1 MFDHVSDL
9 KLQHLVELSKLGD
22 GCAKLEREIEAWLAE
37 HDVVFDGHT
46 IPFVLM
52 PHFVSPGQVR
62 RVRRAVES
70 LCRVL
75 DRFCEAYPDDERLQE
90 ELALPTFEDSLVRV
104 GPGYPRPLRI
114 CRLDAFL
121 AGNQVKFLE
130 FNADSP
136 AGIGYTDVL
145 HEGLRRAIALPRVD
159 GEFDTAYEPMLPLLI
174 ETLLDAYR
182 EMRAGRED
190 GTGAEL
196 PVTPRLALVDTP
208 GSPSVPEFR
217 IICAAAAEAGIE
229 AVHRTTEELTYDGSV
244 LRAGG
249 EPVHLVYRRALI
261 DDLSEGDLT
270 AAYRDGAACLVNPP
284 RARVANNKKLM
295 ALLDDPRFAHLVES
309 PEAEVIAATIPWTR
323 ILRPGRVTYGQWV
336 VDLLDFVSNNRAR
349 LVLKPASEYGGHDV
363 ALGMETEQADWD
375 RVIAEH
381 AEQGDF
387 IVQEYVPVPEEMFP
401 TVEDG
406 HVQMRLKRF
415 NINPFGIGGRY
426 AGMITR
432 ISDRAVI
439 NVSAGGGLL
448 PSVVGRHKQ
457 RLLAEEEGEDLQEE
471 EGSRHGTAA

>member
-1 MFDHVSDL
+1 MPDQVSDL

-22 GCAKLEREIEAWLAE
+22 RCAELESEIEAWLVE

-75 DRFCEAYPDDERLQE
+75 DRFCEAYHGDDRLQE

-121 AGNQVKFLE
+121 AGDQVKFLE

-145 HEGLRRAIALPRVD
+145 HDGLRRAISLPRVD
-159 GEFDTAYEPMLPLLI
+159 GEFDTAYDPMLPLLI

-182 EMRAGRED
+182 AMRDQRGRVP
-190 GTGAEL
+190 EL
-196 PVTPRLALVDTP
+196 PETPRLALVDVP

-217 IICAAAAEAGIE
+217 IICAAAVEAGIE
-229 AVHRTTEELTYDGSV
+229 AIHPTTDELAYDGSV

-249 EPVHLVYRRALI
+249 EATHLVYRRALI

-270 AAYRDGAACLVNPP
+270 AAYRDGAVCLVNPP

-295 ALLDDPRFAHLVES
+295 ALLDDPRFAHLVE
-309 PEAEVIAATIPWTR
+309 PREAEVIAATIPWTR
-323 ILRPGRVTYGQWV
+323 ILRPGSVTYGQWR
-336 VDLLDFVSNNRAR
+336 VDLLDFVSDNRAR
-349 LVLKPASEYGGHDV
+349 LVMKPASEYGGHHV
-363 ALGMETEQADWD
+363 ALGMETEQAEWD
-375 RVIAEH
+375 RIIAEH
-381 AEQGDF
+381 AHAGDF

-432 ISDRAVI
+432 ISDQAVI

-448 PSVVGRHKQ
+448 PSVVGRHKR
-457 RLLAEEEGEDLQEE
+457 RLLADQEGDPEGEELRDET
-471 EGSRHGTAA
+471 RA

>member
-1 MFDHVSDL
+1 MVDHVSDL

-22 GCAKLEREIEAWLAE
+22 GCAGLEAEIEAWLNE
-37 HDVVFDGHT
+37 HDVVFNGRT

-62 RVRRAVES
+62 RVRRAVEC
-70 LCRVL
+70 LCAVL
-75 DRFCEAYPDDERLQE
+75 DRFCEAYPSDERLQA
-90 ELALPTFEDSLVRV
+90 ELSLPTLEDSLVKV
-104 GPGYPRPLRI
+104 DPGYPHPLRI

-121 AGNQVKFLE
+121 SGYDVKFLE

-145 HEGLRRAIALPRVD
+145 HDGLSRALALPRVE
-159 GEFDTAYEPMLPLLI
+159 GEFDTAYEPMLPLLT
-174 ETLLDAYR
+174 ETLLDAYDA
-182 EMRAGRED
+182 MRAGRAD
-190 GTGAEL
+190 L
-196 PVTPRLALVDTP
+196 PESPRLALIDLP

-217 IICAAAAEAGIE
+217 IICAAAERAGIE
-229 AVHRTTEELTYDGSV
+229 ALHATTEELAYDGSV

-249 EPVHLVYRRALI
+249 EPINLVYRRALI

-270 AAYRDGAACLVNPP
+270 AAYRDGAVCLVNPP

-295 ALLDDPRFAHLVES
+295 ALLDDPRFAHLVE
-309 PEAEVIAATIPWTR
+309 PREAEVIAATIPWTR
-323 ILRPGRVTYGQWV
+323 ILQPGQVTYGQWL
-336 VDLLDFVSNNRAR
+336 VDLLDFVSDNRAR

-363 ALGMETEQADWD
+363 ALGMETEQTDWD
-375 RVIAEH
+375 RIIREH
-381 AEQGDF
+381 ADASDF
-387 IVQEYVPVPEEMFP
+387 VVQEYVPVPEEMFP
-401 TVEDG
+401 TIEDG

-448 PSVVGRHKQ
+448 PSVVGRHKR
-457 RLLAEEEGEDLQEE
+457 RLLVEEEGDAEGEE
-471 EGSRHGTAA
+471 LRDETRA

>member
-1 MFDHVSDL
+1 MPDQVSDL

-22 GCAKLEREIEAWLAE
+22 GCAQLESELEGWLAA
-37 HDVVFDGHT
+37 HDVVFAGRT

-52 PHFVSPGQVR
+52 PHFVSPRQMR

-70 LCRVL
+70 LCAVL
-75 DRFCEAYPDDERLQE
+75 NRFCEAYPDDERLQE

-104 GPGYPRPLRI
+104 GPGYPGPLRI

-121 AGNQVKFLE
+121 AGDNVKFLE

-145 HEGLRRAIALPRVD
+145 HEGLRRTIALPRVD
-159 GEFDTAYEPMLPLLI
+159 GEFDTGYEPMLPVLI

-182 EMRAGRED
+182 AMRTGRP
-190 GTGAEL
+190 GGPEL
-196 PVTPRLALVDTP
+196 PETPRLALVDVP

-229 AVHRTTEELTYDGSV
+229 AIHPTTDELSYDGSV

-295 ALLDDPRFAHLVES
+295 ALLDDPRFSHLVES
-309 PEAEVIAATIPWTR
+309 REAEVIAATIPWTR
-323 ILRPGRVTYGQWV
+323 ILQPGRVTYGQWV
-336 VDLLDFVSNNRAR
+336 VDLLDFVSDNRAR

-375 RVIAEH
+375 RIIEEH
-381 AEQGDF
+381 ADAGDF

-448 PSVVGRHKQ
+448 PSVVGRHKR
-457 RLLAEEEGEDLQEE
+457 RLLAEEEGDVEE
-471 EGSRHGTAA
+471 EGLKDESPA